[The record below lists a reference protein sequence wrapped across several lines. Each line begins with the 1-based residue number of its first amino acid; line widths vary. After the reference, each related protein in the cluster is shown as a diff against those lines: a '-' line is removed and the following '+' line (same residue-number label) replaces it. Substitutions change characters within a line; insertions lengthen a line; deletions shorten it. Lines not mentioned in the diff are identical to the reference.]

1 MKPAETCRI
10 FIVFS
15 MLSVSSPAIFQPPE
29 PEDPAKDD
37 SGNPDAPWHSD
48 WAEVVGCK
56 KGETQSRFPDCW
68 CGQYAK
74 IVREDEVSLEELEG
88 ESEWYYSKFR
98 KNKKIYYICLPCSSC
113 PDGVLMTG
121 KCRQDK
127 DTACNLDRCV
137 NPNHFFDHGKKAC
150 VPNPTEPPDIL
161 EQTKDSSSDILKKS
175 TNRLDEDNYFT
186 SHHTVTDEPRR
197 DELLQ
202 ERLWYQH
209 PVVIILVAFLV
220 AFVVINILF
229 VTFHRKRIRYRT
241 MSRVPSNLSTS
252 TQTGCTCMHETFV

>member
-10 FIVFS
+10 FIIFS
-15 MLSVSSPAIFQPPE
+15 MLSVSSTIIFQPPE
-29 PEDPAKDD
+29 APAKDG

-74 IVREDEVSLEELEG
+74 VVREDEVPLEEMEG
-88 ESEWYYSKFR
+88 EWYHSKFR

-150 VPNPTEPPDIL
+150 VPNPTEPPDFL

-175 TNRLDEDNYFT
+175 TARL
-186 SHHTVTDEPRR
+186 DEPRR
-197 DELLQ
+197 DEPLQ
-202 ERLWYQH
+202 ERPWYQH

-220 AFVVINILF
+220 AFVIINILF